1 MLPPPSL
8 IKVNIQIWEQSLKG
22 IKWMNVDEMDGRGG
36 VWIKVGEQ
44 DESGRK
50 WIKLMNV
57 ERMDERG

>member
-1 MLPPPSL
+1 
-8 IKVNIQIWEQSLKG
+8 
-22 IKWMNVDEMDGRGG
+22 MNVDEMDGRGG

>member
-8 IKVNIQIWEQSLKG
+8 IKVNIQIWEG